1 MIAGIVKLL
10 PFLQILL
17 EAFQPGDGERV
28 TRVGK
33 ITTLAFVLLLTYSMF
48 VSYAYV
54 VQYHSLVQ
62 VREHDQYMERQ
73 SNDKDKTL
81 NLQADELR
89 ALYAR
94 IFECLS
100 SRPPYESG
108 SGHAQKQADMPA
120 APVAAPE
127 APIHASPSPTKKES
141 VANKPVGP
149 ADMNRF
155 RMEILKNLNE
165 E

>member
-1 MIAGIVKLL
+1 MLAGIIKLL
-10 PFLQILL
+10 PFLQLLL
-17 EAFQPGDGERV
+17 EAFKPGDGEKV

-54 VQYHSLVQ
+54 VQYHALVQ

-81 NLQADELR
+81 QLQADELR

-108 SGHAQKQADMPA
+108 HDKAKPEVPA
-120 APVAAPE
+120 APIAAPE
-127 APIHASPSPTKKES
+127 APVHASPTPTKKES

-149 ADMNRF
+149 ADMNKF

>member
-1 MIAGIVKLL
+1 MLAGIIKLL
-10 PFLQILL
+10 PFLQLLL
-17 EAFQPGDGERV
+17 EAFKPGDGESV
-28 TRVGK
+28 TRAGK
-33 ITTLAFVLLLTYSMF
+33 ITTLGIALLLIYSMF

-54 VQYHSLVQ
+54 EQYHALVQ

-81 NLQADELR
+81 QLQADELR

-100 SRPPYESG
+100 SRPPYES
-108 SGHAQKQADMPA
+108 SQGHAKDIPPA
-120 APVAAPE
+120 PEVVPE
-127 APIHASPSPTKKES
+127 APVHATPTPTKKEA
-141 VANKPVGP
+141 VATKRVGP
-149 ADMNRF
+149 ADMNQF
-155 RMEILKNLNE
+155 RMEILKDINE

>member
-1 MIAGIVKLL
+1 MIAGIVNLL
-10 PFLQILL
+10 PFLQIFL
-17 EAFQPGDGERV
+17 EAFRPGEGERV

-33 ITTLAFVLLLTYSMF
+33 IATLAFVLILTYSLF

-54 VQYHSLVQ
+54 VQYHALVQ
-62 VREHDQYMERQ
+62 VREHDQYIGRQ
-73 SNDKDKTL
+73 YEDKDKTL
-81 NLQADELR
+81 NRQADELR
-89 ALYAR
+89 ALYSR

-100 SRPPYESG
+100 SRPPYESE
-108 SGHAQKQADMPA
+108 AAKTPPPMPV

-127 APIHASPSPTKKES
+127 APIHSAPSETKKET

-149 ADMNRF
+149 ADMNNF
-155 RMEILKNLNE
+155 RKEILKNINE